1 MRKFLHVGCG
11 PKRKD
16 RTTRGFNTPE
26 WTELRLDID
35 PNVQPDIVGTLT
47 DMGAVPDASMQA
59 VFSSHNIEHLYPHEV
74 PIALAEFLR
83 VLSDDGFV
91 VLTCPDLK
99 SVAKLIADDKLGD
112 PAYMSGM
119 GPITPLDILYGHIGS
134 VARGNHFMA
143 HRGGF
148 TLKTLIRAFAAA
160 GFKSFGGIER
170 PASFELW
177 IVATKSEI
185 GDAALRDLAQLHFPV
200 AQRVPSPAAAGA

>member
-1 MRKFLHVGCG
+1 MKKFLHVGCG
-11 PKRKD
+11 PKHKD
-16 RTTRGFNTPE
+16 RTTPGFNTPD

-47 DMGAVPDASMQA
+47 DLSAVPDGSMNA

-74 PIALAEFLR
+74 PLALKEFRR
-83 VLSDDGFV
+83 VLSEDGFV
-91 VLTCPDLK
+91 VVTCPDLK
-99 SVAKLIADDKLGD
+99 SVAKLIVDDKLGE

-148 TLKTLIRAFAAA
+148 TLKTLVGAFRAA
-160 GFKSFGGIER
+160 GFGAVGGLER
-170 PASFELW
+170 PAGFELW
-177 IVATKSEI
+177 VVACKTQVSDDE
-185 GDAALRDLAQLHFPV
+185 LRAIATAHLPIPRRAP
-200 AQRVPSPAAAGA
+200 APAAVGG